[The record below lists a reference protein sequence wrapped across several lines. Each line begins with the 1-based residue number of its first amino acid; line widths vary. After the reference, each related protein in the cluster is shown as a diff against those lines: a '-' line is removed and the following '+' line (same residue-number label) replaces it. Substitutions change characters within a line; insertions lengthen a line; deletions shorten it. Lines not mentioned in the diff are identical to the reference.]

1 MRAMQKLST
10 CNGIVR
16 CFLIVCKRRPH
27 YCFRWLLSRDGPK
40 QHIGGEFKKSRKF
53 SIMRIFI
60 QGERFALCSV
70 IGASLEEILHDMKQ
84 ISVESQQLCVN
95 FNVCGYFNKFFSV
108 FLPVCCFYFAG
119 FFSVCAVGWQVE
131 SKLSSTNK

>member
-95 FNVCGYFNKFFSV
+95 FNVCGYLISSFQFSSLCAA
-108 FLPVCCFYFAG
+108 FILLG